1 MGNLQIKDLPENLHA
16 ELRRRAGRRGVSM
29 RDYVLALIER
39 DQLRLST
46 SEWLDE
52 LADDP
57 PVDPVVDV
65 AETIRRARGNRDEAI
80 LHAALDR
87 PLPPRGQ

>member
-1 MGNLQIKDLPENLHA
+1 
-16 ELRRRAGRRGVSM
+16 M

-39 DQLRLST
+39 DQRRQST

-57 PVDPVVDV
+57 PVDPDLDV
-65 AETIRRARGNRDEAI
+65 AETIRRARSERDEAI
-80 LHAALDR
+80 LRAALDR
-87 PLPPRGQ
+87 PVPPSGD